1 MTGTAVPYVP
11 ASPRRTARDAARGTA
26 QGDLRGAAQRTP
38 RRRHGL
44 AGLFVVLFALAGLLF
59 SYGLE
64 HTPPPDLCHPHGP
77 AWSAPVTGGTHI
89 RLAPGDAA
97 ATPAAMAPT
106 RHTPPSPA
114 QTCLCLAVLL
124 GIMLLA
130 LGARP
135 DRWRLLLPARLGWR
149 PAVPARP
156 SPAPLSLASLQVL
169 RL

>member
-1 MTGTAVPYVP
+1 MTGTTAPSVQ
-11 ASPRRTARDAARGTA
+11 AAAQHAAEGTAR
-26 QGDLRGAAQRTP
+26 GASRSAERRTP

-64 HTPPPDLCHPHGP
+64 HTPPPDLCHPHGAAWITPP
-77 AWSAPVTGGTHI
+77 AHDAHHRFTPGTPTAAPASMTTQH
-89 RLAPGDAA
+89 RTPS
-97 ATPAAMAPT
+97 TPAQ
-106 RHTPPSPA
+106 S
-114 QTCLCLAVLL
+114 CLCLAVLL

-130 LGARP
+130 LAARP

-149 PAVPARP
+149 PALPVRP
-156 SPAPLSLASLQVL
+156 SPASLSLATLQVL